1 MFPNDCNAPDAADL
15 CSRLPRT
22 HSAEEL
28 LPLPVKTPIHV
39 SDTARRKRLALAPQI
54 GDVLAGRRT
63 VLLDPAADTP
73 AAGTSAAG
81 HDGR

>member
-1 MFPNDCNAPDAADL
+1 MLPNDCNAPDPADL
-15 CSRLPRT
+15 CSRFPRT

-39 SDTARRKRLALAPQI
+39 SDTARRLAIAPQI

-73 AAGTSAAG
+73 AAVPMQRDATDA
-81 HDGR
+81 DR